1 MEGNTRGEPGDYN
14 AFTED
19 TVNIDKH
26 TEGSPSGDT
35 YASRK
40 IDPQSNNN
48 QRASAGNHVGKGPE
62 PTNEPNDN
70 NWELEP
76 EVIIK
81 SPEEKA
87 ESKAAVSREMA
98 HEGSVD
104 SMVADPSMEGVINLS
119 EETPRDSDRELL
131 IPVGNLYHS
140 TSDEEGIEHFP
151 EYPPLVP
158 EGMGHDEVRLIPRP
172 FQSEKELKKKLL
184 EYRQTSK
191 DLWNTRRQLPWSMI
205 FQILKLIVITV
216 QVLLVNIICIVLA
229 T

>member
-1 MEGNTRGEPGDYN
+1 MEGKTRGEYGDN
-14 AFTED
+14 NGLTED

-26 TEGSPSGDT
+26 TEGSLSEGT
-35 YASRK
+35 EASRK
-40 IDPQSNNN
+40 FDPPSNNN
-48 QRASAGNHVGKGPE
+48 QGASAGNHVGKGPE
-62 PTNEPNDN
+62 PKDEPNDN
-70 NWELEP
+70 NKELEP

-81 SPEEKA
+81 SPKESA
-87 ESKAAVSREMA
+87 EGQATISGDMA
-98 HEGSVD
+98 NTGSLD
-104 SMVADPSMEGVINLS
+104 SMVASPSMEGVINLS

-140 TSDEEGIEHFP
+140 TRDEEGIEHFL

-158 EGMGHDEVRLIPRP
+158 EGMGQDEVRLIPRP

-205 FQILKLIVITV
+205 FQILKLIVITI
-216 QVLLVNIICIVLA
+216 QVLSINFV
-229 T
+229 